1 MPMPMGQ
8 NRRQVALGA
17 PDPSKP
23 SGSIRRLAVAD
34 RQPHP
39 QRRSTMSNTCDFEI
53 IVPPDTLRQKIVRGS
68 GPDLATIS
76 ERFEAA
82 LESLKQM
89 YPERLLAEMALVKQ
103 ALAAA
108 MAHSGPERAE
118 AVQRIY
124 HLSKEM
130 TGQATTFDYL
140 LITIIGR
147 SLCAF
152 IDEAETI
159 GAAELRAIDAHVKAV
174 TAVITAKATGNGGEL
189 GKQLVASL
197 NVLGAKILREE

>member
-1 MPMPMGQ
+1 
-8 NRRQVALGA
+8 
-17 PDPSKP
+17 
-23 SGSIRRLAVAD
+23 
-34 RQPHP
+34 
-39 QRRSTMSNTCDFEI
+39 MSNKCGVEI
-53 IVPPDTLRQKIVRGS
+53 IIPPDTLRQKIVEGS

-89 YPERLLAEMALVKQ
+89 YPERLLAEMALVEQ

-124 HLSKEM
+124 HVSKEM

-152 IDEAETI
+152 IDKAETI
-159 GAAELRAIDAHVKAV
+159 GAAELGAIDTHAKAMK
-174 TAVITAKATGNGGEL
+174 AVITAKATGNGGEL
-189 GKQLVASL
+189 GKQIVASL
-197 NVLGAKILREE
+197 DVLVVKILKGK